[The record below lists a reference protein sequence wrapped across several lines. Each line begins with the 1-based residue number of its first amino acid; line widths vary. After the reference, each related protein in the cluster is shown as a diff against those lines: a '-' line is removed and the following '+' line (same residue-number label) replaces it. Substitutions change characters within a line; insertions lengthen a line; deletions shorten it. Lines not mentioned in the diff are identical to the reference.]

1 MGTMPLAQYE
11 EFDDKYSRMTEY
23 LSSEGGYW
31 KDNDRWYMDADS
43 FMDAGI
49 AVLNRRHWLLADFG
63 SYKTEQLKAEIKYF
77 LLHSMKEGIIETLSV
92 YQNYR
97 QAISN
102 IGKLLS
108 PIRSVESFNRLNT
121 CDRELENAGLNDT
134 ESRRYLQLKHGAAK
148 FITDYY
154 GDRDE
159 MENDVWRAARIP
171 GTKVSAAGKREKVSI
186 SFEKIPTYYR
196 EMTKRFMSRL
206 VIKRSWSYC
215 TEMMMYIRY
224 FFRTF
229 YAHGYTDGFLERLAR
244 QDIEKYLGWVAG
256 DYEGKNATFRSK
268 AVSFIRHFIDY
279 IQLAEYPQ
287 APKKDVNR
295 LIFEDDIPK
304 RERSADTMG
313 KVKYVPEPIRWQLD
327 VCIGEIEPVEMMPVY
342 VLLRETGWRGTD
354 VLNLRY
360 DSCLEHLWNSH
371 DKEYI
376 PYLCGEI
383 TKTGIPLL
391 KIPIRKEVADMV
403 KKIVDDAAEHSTD
416 DNNPDKYLFNTYEG
430 HCKGLPLS
438 KPAFSAA
445 VQKLIDKKGILDGD
459 EKLYHFKAH
468 ALRHTRALEYTEQ
481 GMPIGIIQ
489 QILGHCSLQMT
500 LHYAKVTENMLY
512 RKWKETEKLNLL
524 HLESIPPNAHKEK
537 RKEEIRY
544 EFIRKNLDAVR
555 VPFGVCFKPAKL
567 PCRQQINQCF
577 DCANF
582 CTSQNIIGE
591 YEQEIE
597 RVREQLGISKRL
609 GRSEWEEKNRNYL
622 EILEKMLARIQ
633 KEGLIHKNGS
643 HREEC
648 DGRDDE

>member
-1 MGTMPLAQYE
+1 MRTAVLAPYE
-11 EFDDKYSRMTEY
+11 AFNDKYSGMMEY

-43 FMDAGI
+43 FMEAGI
-49 AVLNRRHWLLADFG
+49 PLPNPGHWLLADFS
-63 SYKTEQLKAEIKYF
+63 SYKKGRLKDEMKYF
-77 LLHSMKEGIIETLSV
+77 LLHSMKDRVIEAISV
-92 YQNYR
+92 YRNYR

-102 IGKLLS
+102 IGRLLS
-108 PIRSVESFNRLNT
+108 SIRSVESFNGLDT
-121 CDRELENAGLNDT
+121 CDRELKDAELNST
-134 ESRRYLQLKHGAAK
+134 ERLSYQYLKHGVTRL
-148 FITDYY
+148 ITDYY

-159 MENDVWRAARIP
+159 MENDIWRASHVP
-171 GTKVSAAGKREKVSI
+171 GAKVSAAGKREKVSI
-186 SFEKIPTYYR
+186 SFERIPTYYR
-196 EMTKRFMSRL
+196 EMVKRFMSRL

-224 FFRTF
+224 FFEAF
-229 YAHGYTDGFLERLAR
+229 YANRYTDGFFESLAR
-244 QDIEKYLGWVAG
+244 QDIEKYLSWVAD

-268 AVSFIRHFIDY
+268 AVSFIRQYIDY

-287 APKKDVNR
+287 APKKDVNH

-304 RERSADTMG
+304 RERSTDTMG
-313 KVKYVPEPIRWQLD
+313 KVKYVPEPVREQLD
-327 VCIGEIEPVEMMPVY
+327 ACIGGIEPVDMMPVY
-342 VLLRETGWRGTD
+342 ILLRESGWRGTD

-360 DSCLEHLWNSH
+360 NSCLEYLWNGH
-371 DKEYI
+371 EKEYI

-403 KKIVDDAAEHSTD
+403 KRLAEEAAERSTD

-430 HCKGLPLS
+430 RCKGLPLS

-445 VQKLIDKKGILDGD
+445 VQELIDRKGILDGD
-459 EKLYHFKAH
+459 GKPYHFKAH

-500 LHYAKVTENMLY
+500 LHYSKVSENMLY

-524 HLESIPPNAHKEK
+524 HLESTPPNAHKEK
-537 RKEEIRY
+537 REEIRY

-555 VPFGVCFKPAKL
+555 VPFGVCFKPTKL
-567 PCRQQINQCF
+567 PCRQQMGHCL

-582 CTSQNIIGE
+582 CTGRDNISE
-591 YEQEIE
+591 YEKEIE
-597 RVREQLGISKRL
+597 RVREQLKISKTL
-609 GRSEWEEKNRNYL
+609 GRDEWEEKNRNYL

-648 DGRDDE
+648 DG